1 MIDPGAY
8 ASVSVKTPLAAHN
21 SHLTEDTRSGGV
33 IDPRA
38 SARPGY
44 TSMTDEALAL
54 SMIILFGITHVAGMI
69 SRAFQVELGREHPNR
84 NADRRES

>member
-1 MIDPGAY
+1 
-8 ASVSVKTPLAAHN
+8 
-21 SHLTEDTRSGGV
+21 
-33 IDPRA
+33 
-38 SARPGY
+38 
-44 TSMTDEALAL
+44 MTDEALAL